1 MEIKIA
7 LRDIHD
13 ETVMVEP
20 VMELP
25 QACALVT
32 RGLCQ

>member
-1 MEIKIA
+1 MEIKVA
-7 LRDIHD
+7 LRDIHG
-13 ETVMVEP
+13 EPVMVEA
-20 VMELP
+20 VTQLP